1 MANAQ
6 RAIRIGIIAN
16 PQKEGQKLLR
26 NLIDRFK
33 NNAVEFVI
41 EEATA
46 KEIGVTGGVS
56 LGEVAEFADTL
67 VLLGGDGTILYLLRQ
82 LNERIKPIA
91 AINTGRLGFMTCAT
105 EDEVDKFVESI
116 TEQTFSVTE
125 RMVLRCCLERPGR
138 DAYECF
144 GLNEVT
150 ISRKNS
156 SRVIHVEASV
166 NGLFANRYTGDG
178 LIVSTPTGSTA
189 YSLSA
194 GGPLVEPRASCF
206 IMTPV
211 CPHTLANRPMVLGAD
226 NQISLNIPDQRDH
239 LSIMIDGHL
248 IGDITEGATVRVEQ
262 APFHLPLISLPGQ
275 NFFGVL
281 HQKLGWTG
289 STI

>member
-1 MANAQ
+1 MADAQ
-6 RAIRIGIIAN
+6 KAIRIGIIAN
-16 PQKEGQKLLR
+16 PEKSGQRLLKTLIQRFENSTVKFVVEQKSLE
-26 NLIDRFK
+26 
-33 NNAVEFVI
+33 
-41 EEATA
+41 
-46 KEIGVTGGVS
+46 S
-56 LGEVAEFADTL
+56 LGMVGGASLEETVAFADTL

-82 LNERIKPIA
+82 LKDKVKPIA

-105 EDEVDKFVESI
+105 EDEVDEFIASMSTGTFVI
-116 TEQTFSVTE
+116 TE
-125 RMVLRCCLERPGR
+125 RMMLRCRLERPGR
-138 DAYECF
+138 EPYEGF

-194 GGPLVEPRASCF
+194 GGPLVEPCANCF

-226 NQISLNIPDQRDH
+226 NQIELCIPVQRDH
-239 LSIMIDGHL
+239 LSLMIDGHL
-248 IGDITEGATVRVEQ
+248 IGDITEGANVTIER
-262 APFHLPLISLPGQ
+262 APFHLPLVSLPGQ

-289 STI
+289 SAI